1 MQKRLLNI
9 LCCPVCGLDLTAVT
23 DEAGPNDAIK
33 NGRLECRCGEAFPII
48 GSVPRL
54 LIGDLRSQALRSVR
68 SKPAAGGQS
77 QKPGNRASKGGAART
92 VLQTQA
98 SFGYEWTEFNR
109 YAVDNFSLFIKPL
122 GEGFFAGK
130 LGLDVGCGA
139 GRHAQQAANLGAQM
153 IGLDLSQAIDV
164 AVCRDPDEKAIQ
176 FVQADIRRAPFRHAS
191 FDFIY
196 SLGVL
201 HHLPEPE
208 EGFRGLMPLLKPGAV
223 IFIWVYQ
230 RTRRKEAL
238 EYARSV
244 TTRLPL
250 WLAKSVA
257 WCATLLDYGVCVN
270 AYRVLRGIAAVERC
284 APLRIKE
291 YAGYD
296 FYASYTDWFDR
307 LAAPVSH
314 FYSEDEIVG
323 WCRRAGLTEIET
335 ALVGDS
341 WVWAKGRK
349 AGPCTS

>member
-9 LCCPVCGLDLTAVT
+9 LCCPVCGADLTAVT
-23 DEAGPNDAIK
+23 VDAGPNDSIR
-33 NGRLECRCGEAFPII
+33 NGRLECPCGETFPII

-54 LIGDLRSQALRSVR
+54 LIGDLRAQALGSVQNQPATGGSCQASVNRS
-68 SKPAAGGQS
+68 SKDV
-77 QKPGNRASKGGAART
+77 AART
-92 VLQTQA
+92 VLHTQA

-139 GRHAQQAANLGAQM
+139 GRHAQQAATLGAQI
-153 IGLDLSQAIDV
+153 IGMDLSQAVDV
-164 AVCRDPDEKAIQ
+164 AVRRDPEERTTQ
-176 FVQADIRRAPFRHAS
+176 FVQADIRRAPFRQAS

-201 HHLPEPE
+201 HHLPDPE

-230 RTRRKEAL
+230 RTTRKELL
-238 EYARSV
+238 EHARRV

-250 WLAKSVA
+250 WLAKGVA
-257 WCATLLDYGVCVN
+257 WFATVLDYGVFVN
-270 AYRVLRGIAAVERC
+270 AYRLFRRLAVVEQY

-314 FYSEDEIVG
+314 SYSEEEMLG
-323 WCRRAGLTEIET
+323 WFRRAGLAEIET
-335 ALVGDS
+335 TLVGDS

-349 AGPCTS
+349 AGSCTS